1 MEFQRVMAVHAAESK
16 RSNARPVQGRVGFI
30 GLGIMG
36 GAMAANLISVGVDL
50 IVHDVRPE
58 AMDRV
63 AHRAAVQKAGSPAE
77 VASAASVLF
86 TCLPDEDAVRAV
98 YFGAEG
104 ILVGATTGLVTAECS
119 TISPTLALEIAQ
131 RLSAAGLRPI
141 ETVLIGRR
149 SQAESGEIFFIVS
162 GPRETAEEVAPLLSA
177 MGREWRH
184 LGPHGAAA
192 RVKLLQNALG
202 YYSAAATTEVLALA
216 RATGVDLLAFAEL
229 VNEAGGIGGSTYF
242 REHAADVA
250 LSRDSGSGRLRIAAK
265 DMQLITEL
273 AARAGM
279 SLPVLA
285 EVDHLFSAAVELG
298 LGEDEYTA
306 TWRVLEARYG
316 RRLFG
321 NDDDPGL
328 RGDTEGR
335 NECLETE
342 STGARP

>member
-1 MEFQRVMAVHAAESK
+1 MAVHAAESR

-77 VASAASVLF
+77 VA
-86 TCLPDEDAVRAV
+86 VRRIGPVHLLARRGRGARV

-216 RATGVDLLAFAEL
+216 RATGIDPLAFAEL

-265 DMQLITEL
+265 DMQLVTEL

-279 SLPVLA
+279 SLPVLT

-298 LGEDEYTA
+298 LGENEYTA